1 MIYLE
6 TSFLFSLY
14 FRDLNTPS
22 ALALVAKMPAPTLI
36 TPLCELEAINA
47 FAQRVFRKEMSAVNM
62 ANAVRDL
69 QADIRSGVLDLRPLP
84 EAAFVR
90 AKTLAQTLTPKIGV
104 RSADLLHVAAAL
116 ELGAAR
122 LFGFDLRQRE
132 AAKAAG
138 LKVNPLP

>member
-1 MIYLE
+1 MIYLD

-14 FRDLNTPS
+14 FRDVNTPS
-22 ALALVAKMPAPTLI
+22 ALALAAKMSAPLII

-69 QADIRSGVLDLRPLP
+69 QTDTRLGALDMRPLP
-84 EAAFVR
+84 DAAFVR
-90 AKTLAQTLTPKIGV
+90 ANTLAQMLTPKIGV
-104 RSADLLHVAAAL
+104 RSAHLLHVAAAL

-122 LFGFDLRQRE
+122 LCSFDLRQRE

-138 LKVNPLP
+138 LKMNPLR

>member
-122 LFGFDLRQRE
+122 LFSFDLRQRE